1 MELRHL
7 RYFLSIMKLG
17 SFTKAAEELSVTQ
30 PTLSHQIR
38 QLEEE
43 LGCELLD
50 RTSRNV
56 RLTNAG
62 EIFSNFARRSVK
74 EVENGKAAIQE
85 FRGLRVGSLA
95 MGVVSAFINNIMP
108 SVISRFQSEYPG
120 INLKVLELPTGELGR
135 QVSAGDLAFGFAYG
149 PSSTDQVIWEE
160 LFKERL
166 CLIVSKRH
174 EFSKY
179 KSVSFE
185 EISKTPLALLTRE
198 YLSRKMIDT
207 AFLEAVRSPQIG
219 IEMNSIEALL
229 QTVANTGLAT
239 ILTPRIARTSR
250 NLVAVPI
257 LPAVERSAGIFT
269 RQGATLPPAARVIV
283 DMIRQVAREDSAG
296 SKD

>member
-1 MELRHL
+1 
-7 RYFLSIMKLG
+7 
-17 SFTKAAEELSVTQ
+17 
-30 PTLSHQIR
+30 
-38 QLEEE
+38 
-43 LGCELLD
+43 
-50 RTSRNV
+50 
-56 RLTNAG
+56 
-62 EIFSNFARRSVK
+62 
-74 EVENGKAAIQE
+74 
-85 FRGLRVGSLA
+85 
-95 MGVVSAFINNIMP
+95 
-108 SVISRFQSEYPG
+108 
-120 INLKVLELPTGELGR
+120 
-135 QVSAGDLAFGFAYG
+135 
-149 PSSTDQVIWEE
+149 
-160 LFKERL
+160 L